1 MEFEKKDKS
10 EFKRS
15 SWYPVPVSECIP
27 EKSQF
32 YNKELSQRFGNRFS
46 FEKFVNR
53 EKENDVKVISE
64 EQEICTGEIIENTDT
79 HILIKKRWLK
89 KFI

>member
-1 MEFEKKDKS
+1 MEFEKKFKS
-10 EFKRS
+10 EFKMIIR
-15 SWYPVPVSECIP
+15 YPIPVSECIP

-64 EQEICTGEIIENTDT
+64 EQEICTGETIENTDT
-79 HILIKKRWLK
+79 HVLIKKR
-89 KFI
+89 